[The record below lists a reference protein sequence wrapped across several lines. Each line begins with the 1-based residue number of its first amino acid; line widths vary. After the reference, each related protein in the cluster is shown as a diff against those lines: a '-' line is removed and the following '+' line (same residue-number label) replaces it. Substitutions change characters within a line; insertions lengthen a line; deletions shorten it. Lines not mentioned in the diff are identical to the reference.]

1 MTLCNTKTIEFTRCK
16 GRKVQANFDG
26 GEITSDAGAILLN
39 RADKMIGLTKRI
51 ASAIN
56 DPRCKGK
63 IDHKAGDLLRQRVYG
78 LALGYEDL
86 NDHTSLRKD
95 TAIQTAVGSD
105 KDLASSSTLCRFE
118 NAADRQLCWD
128 INKTFVEVFIESFK
142 KPPKEIVLDF
152 DATDDPVYGDQIGK
166 FFNGYYK
173 HYCFLPLYVFS
184 GKHLLAAYLRPSNI
198 DGAYG
203 AWSILKLLS
212 GRFREVWPDVK
223 IIFRADSGF
232 CRHLMMNWC
241 DKQEK
246 PIHYIIGI
254 ARNSRLEEQAKPLI
268 QKACDQFEKRDEK
281 QRLFGDFRYAAESW
295 KCERRIIVKAEHTAK
310 GRNPRFLVT
319 NLSGDSQTLYDK
331 LYCARGEAENRIKA
345 QQMDLFADRTSCMNW
360 VPNQIRMLLSGLAY
374 TLIEAIRRL
383 ALKNTDLAKSSCGTI
398 RLKLFKI
405 GAIVLKNTRRV
416 QMLLSSAYPYQK
428 IFYKIANR
436 LGAT

>member
-16 GRKVQANFDG
+16 GRKVQANFKG

-51 ASAIN
+51 AVTIN

-63 IDHKAGDLLRQRVYG
+63 IDHKAGDILRQRVYG

-86 NDHTSLRKD
+86 NDHATLRKD

-128 INKTFVEVFIESFK
+128 INKAFVEVFIESYK
-142 KPPKEIVLDF
+142 KPPKEIILDF
-152 DATDDPVYGDQIGK
+152 DATDDPVHGDQVGK
-166 FFNGYYK
+166 FFHGYYK
-173 HYCFLPLYVFS
+173 HYCFLPLYVFC

-198 DGAYG
+198 DPAYG

-212 GRFREVWPDVK
+212 KRFREVWPGVK

-241 DKQEK
+241 DKQEE

-254 ARNSRLEEQAKPLI
+254 ARNPRLEELAKPLI
-268 QKACDQFEKRDEK
+268 QKAHHQFEATDKK
-281 QRLFGDFRYAAESW
+281 QRLFDDLRYAAESW
-295 KCERRIIVKAEHTAK
+295 KYERRIIVKAEHTAK
-310 GRNPRFLVT
+310 GKNPRFLVT
-319 NLSGDSQTLYDK
+319 NLAGDSQDLYEK

-345 QQMDLFADRTSCMNW
+345 QQLDLFADRTSCMNW
-360 VPNQIRMLLSGLAY
+360 VPNQLRMLLSGMAY

-383 ALKNTDLAKSSCGTI
+383 ALKNTELMKASCGTI

-428 IFYKIANR
+428 IFYKISYR
-436 LGAT
+436 LGGT

>member
-1 MTLCNTKTIEFTRCK
+1 MTLCNTKTIEFSRCK
-16 GRKVQANFDG
+16 SRKIQLNFDG

-39 RADKMIGLTKRI
+39 RVDKKINLTNRI
-51 ASAIN
+51 SASIN
-56 DPRCKGK
+56 DTRCKGK
-63 IDHKAGDLLRQRVYG
+63 VEHKAGDILRQRVYG

-86 NDHTSLRKD
+86 NDHFTLRKD

-128 INKTFVEVFIESFK
+128 INKAFVEVFIESFK
-142 KPPKEIVLDF
+142 KPPKEIILDF
-152 DATDDPVYGDQIGK
+152 DATDDPVHGDQIGK
-166 FFNGYYK
+166 FFHGYYN

-198 DGAYG
+198 DPAYG

-212 GRFREVWPDVK
+212 NRFREVWPDVK

-241 DKQEK
+241 DKNN
-246 PIHYIIGI
+246 IHYIIGI
-254 ARNSRLEEQAKPLI
+254 ARNSRIEKQAEFLI
-268 QKACDQFEKRDEK
+268 KKAREQFEHSGKK
-281 QRLFGDFRYAAESW
+281 QRLFSDMRYAAKSW
-295 KCERRIIVKAEHTAK
+295 KYKRRIIIKAEHSSK
-310 GRNPRFLVT
+310 GKNPRFLVT
-319 NLSGDSQTLYDK
+319 NLMAGSQKLYDN

-360 VPNQIRMLLSGLAY
+360 VPNQLRMLLSGLAY

-383 ALKNTDLAKSSCGTI
+383 ALENTELAKASCGTI

-416 QMLLSSAYPYQK
+416 QMLLSSSYPYQLM
-428 IFYKIANR
+428 FYKISYH
-436 LGAT
+436 LGSI